1 MELNL
6 LKQCR
11 LFQGMNEREIVQ
23 ALGCLSARE
32 RRYEKGEYLLSAG
45 SPAGETGM
53 VLQGSALVIRE
64 DYWGNRSI
72 LSIVGPGELLVE
84 AFAGGESQPLP
95 VSVQAAESTRAVL
108 LDTGRLLSNRCDCCQ
123 LKARLVRTML
133 DILLDDHR
141 KLLSKIED
149 STQRSTRE
157 KLMSYLSRQAL
168 DAGSERFTIPFNR
181 QALADYLGVD
191 RSALSREMAHMAQEG
206 LIAYERSD
214 FTLLKS
220 GGRP

>member
-1 MELNL
+1 MELSL
-6 LKQCR
+6 LRSCR
-11 LFQGMNEREIVQ
+11 LFQGMNDREIVQ
-23 ALGCLSARE
+23 ALACLGARE
-32 RRYEKGEYLLSAG
+32 RSYAKGEYLIHAG
-45 SPAGETGM
+45 SPAGETGL
-53 VLQGSALVIRE
+53 VLTGSALVIRE

-72 LSIVGPGELLVE
+72 LSIVTPGELLVE
-84 AFAGGESQPLP
+84 AFAGGEKQPLP
-95 VSVQAAESTRAVL
+95 VSVQAAEYTEAVL
-108 LDTGRLLSNRCDCCQ
+108 LNTGRLLSSRCDRCH
-123 LKARLVRTML
+123 LKAQLIRTML

-191 RSALSREMAHMAQEG
+191 RSALSREMGNMAKEG
-206 LIAYERSD
+206 LIAYDRNA
-214 FTLLKS
+214 FTLLKADNQ
-220 GGRP
+220 P